1 MLASRVASRA
11 GAEDWILTT
20 ERDIQGLT
28 TGKLVLR
35 RLRSDWRLMLSV
47 FLGILVATLLMS
59 AAPVYLDALE
69 RQSIKGAIGQ
79 EVSRWGGSFFDITV
93 ESRFVPLD
101 GDDFERSDLAHG
113 AALEENATPIIAGT
127 HRYVRTLSYP
137 VLVMRQP
144 SESGE
149 ESDAPTTGM
158 EVGLFQHLEGLE
170 DRVAFVEGRAPEDI
184 VLNGEDGPVVEAVVS
199 SGTAEEFGG
208 IRVGDV
214 LVVAPSMDSPSKVS
228 ARVVGIVV
236 AGDPEDPYWQNRP
249 DAFLSPRVPDD
260 QGVVTA
266 DSPPLLGVFV
276 GRDALIEAM
285 RTAFPGATVDTT
297 WYNSVDTDA
306 LATWSSDE
314 MRDQDG
320 VSAVGRP
327 RALDPGLYDQKRH
340 QHHAGSDRTSELPE
354 QRPFAPAAGDAGSRR
369 PVLPIHD
376 RVVPRSQP
384 RKRHRALQK
393 PRHGYV
399 AAAETLSHRRG
410 DPDGVGR
417 RDCASHRAAHSLAG
431 RAAPVLQTYHRWK
444 HTPRASE
451 LGAVWSRHGRG
462 PSMPISYSSFRA
474 WWVRDQA

>member
-1 MLASRVASRA
+1 
-11 GAEDWILTT
+11 
-20 ERDIQGLT
+20 
-28 TGKLVLR
+28 
-35 RLRSDWRLMLSV
+35 MLSV

-127 HRYVRTLSYP
+127 HRFVRTLSYS

-149 ESDAPTTGM
+149 KSEALTTRV

-170 DRVAFVEGRAPEDI
+170 DRGAFVEGRAPEGI

-199 SGTAEEFGG
+199 SSTAEEFGN

-214 LVVAPSMDSPSKVS
+214 LVVAPSIDSPSKVS

-236 AGDPEDPYWQNRP
+236 ARDPEDPYWQNRP

-276 GRDALIEAM
+276 GRDTLIEAM

-297 WYNSVDTDA
+297 WYNSVDSDA
-306 LATWSSDE
+306 LATWSRDE
-314 MRDQDG
+314 MRDRMESLRRELGVSIPDSTTRSGIDIMLVQLARQSFLNSVPLLLLLAMLGVTVLYFLFMIVSYLVPNRESDIALFRSRGTDTWLLLKLYLIEGAILTVLAAAIAPLIALPTVWLAGLLPYFTHITDG
-320 VSAVGRP
+320 STLPVRLSWAPFAAAAVAGLLCLFIFVVPGVVGARAGLIMQRLEGLPSAVGSI
-327 RALDPGLYDQKRH
+327 G
-340 QHHAGSDRTSELPE
+340 
-354 QRPFAPAAGDAGSRR
+354 AA
-369 PVLPIHD
+369 VL
-376 RVVPRSQP
+376 R
-384 RKRHRALQK
+384 
-393 PRHGYV
+393 
-399 AAAETLSHRRG
+399 
-410 DPDGVGR
+410 
-417 RDCASHRAAHSLAG
+417 
-431 RAAPVLQTYHRWK
+431 
-444 HTPRASE
+444 
-451 LGAVWSRHGRG
+451 
-462 PSMPISYSSFRA
+462 
-474 WWVRDQA
+474 